1 MPSRPP
7 TSSAETPQPSKPQS
21 NPARAVRRSGS
32 KYVRFLDGAIF
43 FFLGLFAVLLPH
55 SIKGSQHA
63 WQIACLLWLLK
74 LLVARRRPFPQPLAA
89 PLLAYVV
96 LSGIS
101 STLSP
106 DPYLSWDRMKI
117 VCLLLVGIVVAQNLH
132 RLSQVRTLIFLL
144 ILSGLAATVFVGWE
158 YIYGVGVRVAFVQGM
173 SPLYQAH
180 VYQDDIIQEI
190 NGHRV
195 HDPAKLED
203 IVRQSPPGTLLRIN
217 LVRGYPF
224 HQKRTYILREQFIQ
238 SGLGT
243 PALRL
248 ARGRPRKAQGTLGHY
263 VDFAEMLMQIGCMT
277 WAVLLGLNPRKRGL
291 LLGLIAT
298 FAALTTALF
307 LTETRAA
314 LAGLA
319 LGGFIS
325 VLLLAGKRLRLW
337 AVGGMVVF
345 VLLAALWIHH
355 TRGAQALGSHDPGTT
370 FRAMMWE
377 DGFRLIRQHPW
388 FGVGMETIRNHW
400 MEWNIRAF
408 TYFHDES
415 HFHNDMIQIAVERG
429 LPALAAW
436 LWFVIAY
443 VFFLLRLIFRALPRS
458 RFAAS
463 VATGVLS
470 SFAALQLTAIVHYD
484 LGIESVAMILFFYFG
499 LAIALDRILQ
509 DPGAIDV
516 P

>member
-7 TSSAETPQPSKPQS
+7 TSSAETPQP
-21 NPARAVRRSGS
+21 PAKQTNRASAISQRASRTI
-32 KYVRFLDGAIF
+32 RFLDGAIF
-43 FFLGLFAVLLPH
+43 LFLGLFAVLLPH

-63 WQIACLLWLLK
+63 WQIACVLWLLK
-74 LLVARRRPFPQPLAA
+74 LLVARARPFPQPLAA

-101 STLSP
+101 TMLSP

-117 VCLLLVGIVVAQNLH
+117 VCLLIVGIVVAQNLH
-132 RLSQVRTLIFLL
+132 KVSQVRTLIYLL
-144 ILSGLAATVFVGWE
+144 ILSGFAATIFVGWE
-158 YIYGVGVRVAFVQGM
+158 YTYGVGVRVGFVQGT
-173 SPLYQAH
+173 SALYRAH
-180 VYQDDIIQEI
+180 VYQDDIITEI
-190 NGHRV
+190 NGREV
-195 HDPAKLED
+195 HTPAQLEQL
-203 IVRQSPPGTLLRIN
+203 VQQSPPASLLRID

-224 HQKRTYILREQFIQ
+224 HKRQTYILREQFLQ

-243 PALRL
+243 PELRL
-248 ARGRPRKAQGTLGHY
+248 SRGRPLKAQGTLGHY

-277 WAVLLGLNPRKRGL
+277 WAVLLGLDPRKRGL
-291 LLGLIAT
+291 QLLLALT
-298 FAALTTALF
+298 LAVLTAALL

-319 LGGFIS
+319 LGGFLS
-325 VLLLAGKRLRLW
+325 VLLLAGKRVRIW
-337 AVGGMVVF
+337 ATVALIVF
-345 VLLAALWIHH
+345 LIAAALWIHH
-355 TRGAQALGSHDPGTT
+355 TRGSQALGGHDPGTT

-415 HFHNDMIQIAVERG
+415 HFHNDMIQIGVERG

-443 VFFLLRLIFRALPRS
+443 VFFLIRLIFHALPRS
-458 RFAAS
+458 RFAAA

-499 LAIALDRILQ
+499 LAIALERLLQ
-509 DPGAIDV
+509 DPQAIDV